1 MVKLRLRRKGSKHNP
16 FYDIVAVDEAE
27 KRDGKYIEKLGYYNP
42 TTIPSTFVID
52 HEKAIRWLNN
62 GAQPTRIVK
71 NIFSYDGVLLHR
83 SLLFKDKTDAEIDEA
98 ITKHKQISAARYQRR
113 KELRR
118 KRVASKKAAEK
129 KAEAEK

>member
-27 KRDGKYIEKLGYYNP
+27 KRDGKFIEKLGYYNP

-52 HEKAIRWLNN
+52 HEKAIKWLNN
-62 GAQPTRIVK
+62 GAQPTRVVK

-83 SLLFKDKTDAEIDEA
+83 SLTFKDKTEEEIAEA
-98 ITKHKQISAARYQRR
+98 LTKHREIVAARYKRR
-113 KELRR
+113 KDLRR
-118 KRVASKKAAEK
+118 KREATKKAASKKAEEEK
-129 KAEAEK
+129 